1 MAHTVLIHLLNEE
14 PIVAEME
21 RLPEPSDQVLIVS
34 NVRRRDGRE
43 VAFLLPEAGLVV
55 FPWSRIQCV
64 EVMTAEGEEE
74 IVSFIRE

>member
-14 PIVAEME
+14 PVVAEME
-21 RLPEPSDQVLIVS
+21 RLPEPSDQVLIAS

-43 VAFLLPEAGLVV
+43 VPFLLPEAGLVI
-55 FPWSRIQCV
+55 FPYSRIQCV
-64 EVMTAEGEEE
+64 EVMTTEGEEE

>member
-14 PIVAEME
+14 PVVAEME

-43 VAFLLPEAGLVV
+43 VPFLLPEAGLVI
-55 FPWSRIQCV
+55 FPYSRIQCV
-64 EVMTAEGEEE
+64 EVMTTEGEEE